1 MTKRRAL
8 PDTSQ
13 PEFEAETRAK
23 NFAARVS
30 ILAAAFLIVLKT
42 TTGWLTGS
50 ISVWASVLD
59 SAMDIFAST
68 INYFAIRAAA
78 RPPDEDHSYGHGKA
92 ESLAGLFQSLLIG
105 ASGIFVIVEGIN
117 RIIKPRP
124 VSYEWLGIATM
135 MVGAT
140 ISLTLVRYLKRVGR
154 ATESPAITAD
164 AAHYTSDIYTNAA
177 ALSALLVTALT
188 AWRIA
193 DPVISLAISAYILWS
208 AVGVARDSIDVLMDR
223 RLPIEI
229 DEKVAD
235 VVKRFYDQGVL
246 GFHDLRTRRSGSY
259 KFLDMHLEVDRSQT
273 LEEAHAVTVRVLRAI
288 EQEIP
293 RTRVQIHTDPSS

>member
-1 MTKRRAL
+1 MTKRVAL
-8 PDTSQ
+8 PDTSR

-59 SAMDIFAST
+59 SAMDIIAST
-68 INYFAIRAAA
+68 INFFAIRAAA
-78 RPPDEDHSYGHGKA
+78 RPPDEDHSYGHGKV
-92 ESLAGLFQSLLIG
+92 ESLAGLFQSLVIG
-105 ASGIFVIVEGIN
+105 ASGIFVIVEGIK
-117 RIIKPRP
+117 RIINPRP
-124 VSYEWLGIATM
+124 VGYEWLGIATM

-140 ISLTLVRYLKRVGR
+140 LSLTLVRYLKRVGR

-177 ALSALLVTALT
+177 ALIALLVTALT

-193 DPVISLAISAYILWS
+193 DPIISLVISAYILWS

-235 VVKRFYDQGVL
+235 VVKRFHDQGVL

-259 KFLDMHLEVDRSQT
+259 KFLDMHLEVDRGQT
-273 LEEAHAVTVRVLRAI
+273 LEDAHAVTVRVLRAI

-293 RTRVQIHTDPSS
+293 RTRVQIHTDPSG